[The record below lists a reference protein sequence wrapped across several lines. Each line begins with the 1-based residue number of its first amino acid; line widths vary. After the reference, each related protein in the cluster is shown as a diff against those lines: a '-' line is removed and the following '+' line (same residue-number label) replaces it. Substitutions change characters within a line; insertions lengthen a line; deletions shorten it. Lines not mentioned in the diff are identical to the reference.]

1 MEELFPKQDSTKKP
15 AIIVKRILAL
25 LEAGE
30 LKPGDKLPNELE
42 IVKQSDISRTSV
54 REALSALEIM
64 GIIVR
69 VPGEGTYISDDALY
83 SKFGPR
89 SILEKFL
96 EDTETVNGSFEALEA
111 RMVLEPSV
119 AVMAAR
125 RAEPEQIA
133 KLEELVESSKRALK
147 ANDINLFFDIDS
159 AFHLAIAEAANNGEI
174 LEISREL
181 LAKAD
186 THMWKR
192 YKEDL
197 GLLDSTVE
205 AHTKIVE
212 AIRERDPKKAG
223 YFVEHHLAKYVAEN

>member
-69 VPGEGTYISDDALY
+69 VPGEGTYISD
-83 SKFGPR
+83 
-89 SILEKFL
+89 
-96 EDTETVNGSFEALEA
+96 
-111 RMVLEPSV
+111 

-174 LEISREL
+174 LEISRGL

-212 AIRERDPKKAG
+212 AIRERDPQKAG